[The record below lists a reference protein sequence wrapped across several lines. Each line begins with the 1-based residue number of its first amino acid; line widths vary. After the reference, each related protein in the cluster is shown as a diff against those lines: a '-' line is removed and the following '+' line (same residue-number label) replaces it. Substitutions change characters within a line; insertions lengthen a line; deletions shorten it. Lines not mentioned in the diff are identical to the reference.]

1 MNKNLN
7 NLKNL
12 LHINIKNKKSSFF
25 LNKKILNKQ
34 VQSNLIQMKKNNLL
48 SLKKN
53 YNDIQ
58 INLKFFDFFN
68 WSNIILRG
76 STLFKLQKPIKFAP
90 A

>member
-34 VQSNLIQMKKNNLL
+34 VQSKLIQMKNNNLL
-48 SLKKN
+48 NLKKD
-53 YNDIQ
+53 YNDIQIQ
-58 INLKFFDFFN
+58 INLKFFENKFILK
-68 WSNIILRG
+68 NIN
-76 STLFKLQKPIKFAP
+76 K
-90 A
+90 

>member
-25 LNKKILNKQ
+25 LNRKILNKQ
-34 VQSNLIQMKKNNLL
+34 VQSKLIQMKNNNLL
-48 SLKKN
+48 NLKKN

-58 INLKFFDFFN
+58 INLKFFENKFILK
-68 WSNIILRG
+68 NIN
-76 STLFKLQKPIKFAP
+76 K
-90 A
+90 

>member
-34 VQSNLIQMKKNNLL
+34 VQSKLIQMKNNNLL
-48 SLKKN
+48 NLKKD
-53 YNDIQ
+53 YNDIQIQ
-58 INLKFFDFFN
+58 INLKFLYTLLKVLLK
-68 WSNIILRG
+68 IHKILI
-76 STLFKLQKPIKFAP
+76 SSYY
-90 A
+90 

>member
-34 VQSNLIQMKKNNLL
+34 VQSKLIQMKNNNLL
-48 SLKKN
+48 NLKKD
-53 YNDIQ
+53 YNDIQIQ
-58 INLKFFDFFN
+58 INLKFFENKFILK
-68 WSNIILRG
+68 NIN
-76 STLFKLQKPIKFAP
+76 KWK
-90 A
+90 